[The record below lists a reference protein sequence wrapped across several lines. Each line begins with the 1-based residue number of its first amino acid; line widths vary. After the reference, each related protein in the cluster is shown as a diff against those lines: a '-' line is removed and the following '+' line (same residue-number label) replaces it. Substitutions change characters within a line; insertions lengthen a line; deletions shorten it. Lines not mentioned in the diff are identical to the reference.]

1 MAVDQTNNVP
11 NTVATLNGFYKSIYS
26 DKLENLIPEGVKL
39 SKMIPFVKPSKKMGL
54 EYKQPVTL
62 RLEHGVTYGGE
73 AGEAFD
79 LEVAIAGATKE
90 ATVKGCEMVLRG
102 RVSIGAISR
111 GINDAGSFGSATK
124 HIIKNLMVSSFKK
137 QEQMLFYGKKGLAV
151 SSFDGNNTGTPGTPV
166 ASNEILIDVAD
177 FASGIFAGGEGMKI
191 DIYDQ
196 ATSTQLAGGVQ
207 ITKVDIKAKKLTIN
221 YSFAG
226 ATGSEAAVIDKVNL
240 SGEFVT
246 IYEHGAKGKECLGLQ
261 AMLDGSELSPF
272 GITSSEYSLWDGNR
286 HVVNGGTPAAL
297 SFKEISVSIA
307 DAVSKGLEG
316 KLDAFVS
323 PVTWADLLNEQT
335 TVIQKDS
342 SYSNKKYENGSES
355 IVFYSQNGAIEIH
368 SSTYVKEGIAFVLD
382 LKSFERVGSQE
393 LSMKLPGSS
402 DEFVVKLENS
412 HGIEFR
418 TYCDTALFCNAIG
431 HNILISGILNS

>member
-1 MAVDQTNNVP
+1 
-11 NTVATLNGFYKSIYS
+11 
-26 DKLENLIPEGVKL
+26 
-39 SKMIPFVKPSKKMGL
+39 
-54 EYKQPVTL
+54 
-62 RLEHGVTYGGE
+62 
-73 AGEAFD
+73 
-79 LEVAIAGATKE
+79 
-90 ATVKGCEMVLRG
+90 
-102 RVSIGAISR
+102 
-111 GINDAGSFGSATK
+111 
-124 HIIKNLMVSSFKK
+124 
-137 QEQMLFYGKKGLAV
+137 
-151 SSFDGNNTGTPGTPV
+151 
-166 ASNEILIDVAD
+166 
-177 FASGIFAGGEGMKI
+177 
-191 DIYDQ
+191 
-196 ATSTQLAGGVQ
+196 
-207 ITKVDIKAKKLTIN
+207 
-221 YSFAG
+221 
-226 ATGSEAAVIDKVNL
+226 
-240 SGEFVT
+240 
-246 IYEHGAKGKECLGLQ
+246 
-261 AMLDGSELSPF
+261 MLDGSELSPF